1 MNEFVGVL
9 WKFGVVDFFEFVEG
23 QFEGIDFMIELFHE
37 FLGVSR
43 FVELEY
49 FVVELDSFFFV
60 FGFLLLLD
68 VLLVGSFFANV
79 FIHENMCVHV

>member
-37 FLGVSR
+37 FLGVS
-43 FVELEY
+43 
-49 FVVELDSFFFV
+49 
-60 FGFLLLLD
+60 
-68 VLLVGSFFANV
+68 
-79 FIHENMCVHV
+79 